1 MGYEFIISLREDD
14 PENLSRDTRGT
25 TTIHKLLQ
33 EIPCYKGMGDSGQ
46 FFYST
51 DDDRE
56 VGWYSS
62 IHVEGTKLL
71 LCSYAGADFRAI
83 TNFLFF
89 RLLEL
94 YGHFE
99 IEDA

>member
-1 MGYEFIISLREDD
+1 MGYEFIIILRDSDLET
-14 PENLSRDTRGT
+14 LSRDSRGT

-33 EIPCYKGMGDSGQ
+33 EIPCYKGMGESGQ

-62 IHVEGTKLL
+62 IHVEGNKLL
-71 LCSYAGADFRAI
+71 LCSYAGTDFRAI
-83 TNFLFF
+83 TDFLFR
-89 RLLEL
+89 RLLDL
-94 YGHFE
+94 CGHFE